1 MALPPLM
8 DTVRTIQWQDGLP
21 RCFGPALDE
30 AIAEVR
36 QRFVERSAAVD
47 EYDHY
52 LQACRAEEADC
63 LARFRPG
70 ETESGGNAEVL
81 HRLNELSLRVWCFVR
96 SQDPA
101 ARRPIEGFGPRQLL
115 YACILVA
122 VVGGVLLLIALHRP

>member
-1 MALPPLM
+1 M

-36 QRFVERSAAVD
+36 QRLVERSAAVD

-70 ETESGGNAEVL
+70 SGQV
-81 HRLNELSLRVWCFVR
+81 RPSRVVMRR
-96 SQDPA
+96 SCTD
-101 ARRPIEGFGPRQLL
+101 
-115 YACILVA
+115 
-122 VVGGVLLLIALHRP
+122 